1 MLAFMLN
8 FSPKAIEKID
18 DDELKIV
25 WEDGHV
31 SRFTFQFLRRNCP
44 CAVCRDE
51 WTGASLLDGATIPE
65 TLQAARAEM
74 VGNYALSFAFSD
86 GHGTG
91 VYSFEALRKLCAC
104 PECSPHPGSE
114 TN

>member
-1 MLAFMLN
+1 MALN
-8 FSPKAIEKID
+8 YNPTGIEKVAD
-18 DDELKIV
+18 DRLRIT

-31 SRFTFQFLRRNCP
+31 SEWTFQYLRQHCP
-44 CAVCRDE
+44 CAMCRDE
-51 WTGASLLDGATIPE
+51 WSGESLLDPATIPADMKAE
-65 TLQAARAEM
+65 RANV

-91 VYSFEALRKLCAC
+91 IYSFEALRKLCAC
-104 PECSPHPGSE
+104 PECSTHPGSE

>member
-1 MLAFMLN
+1 MLN
-8 FSPKAIEKID
+8 YTPKDIEKVA
-18 DDELKIV
+18 DEELRII
-25 WEDGHV
+25 WEDGHA
-31 SRFTFQFLRRNCP
+31 SSYDFAYLRRHCP

-51 WTGASLLDGATIPE
+51 WSGNPLLDPE
-65 TLQAARAEM
+65 TVPDDLKALRAET

-91 VYSFEALRKLCAC
+91 IYSFEALRRLCGC
-104 PECSPHPGSE
+104 VECAHHPGSE